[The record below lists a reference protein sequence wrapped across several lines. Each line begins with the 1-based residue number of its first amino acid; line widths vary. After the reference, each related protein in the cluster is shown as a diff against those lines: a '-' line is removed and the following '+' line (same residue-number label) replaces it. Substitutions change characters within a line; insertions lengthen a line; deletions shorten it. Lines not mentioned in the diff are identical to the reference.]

1 MNRWDGEFLASFLRT
16 PEPGEYPIIRGKGS
30 FSSRP
35 MYDINRADLHLA
47 YVSLYEVVDGR
58 MFEYARDLGVDC
70 HLGVTVDEYFEQGDK
85 AGIIVNGER
94 HEADLLI
101 TAVRPLPIKLTTGR
115 R

>member
-1 MNRWDGEFLASFLRT
+1 
-16 PEPGEYPIIRGKGS
+16 
-30 FSSRP
+30 

-47 YVSLYEVVDGR
+47 YVPCKKVVDGR

-70 HLGVTVDEYFEQGDK
+70 HLGTTVDEYFEQGEK

-101 TAVRPLPIKLTTGR
+101 TAVCPPIILI
-115 R
+115 